1 MSHGK
6 TKPQDTDTS
15 NMCHGSS
22 SNMHVDDNHQS
33 MNTYETMVEDTFGHN
48 HRYECQ
54 TTNMDPNA
62 NEPPDPNV
70 NEAPNPEA

>member
-1 MSHGK
+1 
-6 TKPQDTDTS
+6 
-15 NMCHGSS
+15 
-22 SNMHVDDNHQS
+22 MHVDDDHQS
-33 MNTYETMVEDTFGHN
+33 MNTYETMVEDAFRHN
-48 HRYECQ
+48 HRYERQ